1 MSLPPEMSGDFARGP
16 GNNSSSSSSS
26 SSSST
31 SVPWHRY
38 VDTAFLVAN
47 CVILL
52 GTSVV
57 GVGANVFVTW
67 AVYHQKS
74 LRTWN
79 NALLVN
85 LAVVDFLRCAL
96 DCPVI
101 LVIVLSVHL
110 RGQADAAVCALHMA
124 SFSFSCCI
132 QLVTLACISAE
143 RYQAI
148 AHPFRIT
155 ERKRRIVFFIP
166 LTWAFA
172 VAVAAVSVAFVGDSP
187 LYVKCHGSR
196 LKSAYKDTFGL
207 YILIPL
213 WAACLALIIGFYAS
227 IFAIVTAHSR
237 KIYDK
242 GMMSH
247 APKQEK
253 KEEEKKAEIEK
264 KEEEKVEEM
273 PASQTDGK
281 QMTVEGVPRVEKV
294 ERSKSRV
301 SVTEPTGAPQ
311 EPTETVSV
319 SPVPSHHE
327 KVAVPT
333 KEPDKPPDAK
343 PLKRPTPT
351 PEDAKGDSG
360 GCKAPTKGRVA
371 EAGSSETEKKTPLV
385 ANPVILQVKE
395 QRSNRETEGHPGTD
409 KGPGE
414 KGRDKIQTQESK
426 SPAPGPVAPK
436 GPTPPG
442 KGPPGGP
449 EEPAV
454 LLPRLIDLEQGKVN
468 DEVAATVVGLPA
480 VNDQVV
486 GLPAVN
492 DEVVA
497 TVVGLPAVND
507 QVVGL
512 PAVNDQVVGLPAV
525 NDQVVGLPA
534 VNDQVV
540 GLPAV
545 NDDVVPM
552 VVGLPAVNDQVV
564 GLPAVNDQVV
574 GLPAV
579 NDQVLGLPAVND
591 QVVATVVG
599 LPAVN
604 DQVVGLPAVND
615 DVVPTVVGLPAGDT
629 VDNQDL
635 CMVSVV
641 RRPAPATTTAA
652 AADEAMTGAVC
663 MMPSKATGN
672 KKKESK
678 LAKRSGYI
686 ILTFLLF
693 WLPLITTILVNV
705 LVLQRSDAQTEIIHD
720 VEILFI
726 SIACMTSLTDPI
738 IYAAVNPQ
746 FRTEFYRMRNKLK
759 AQWKKR

>member
-1 MSLPPEMSGDFARGP
+1 MPLPLEMSSDFARGP
-16 GNNSSSSSSS
+16 GN
-26 SSSST
+26 SSST
-31 SVPWHRY
+31 SSSSVWQRY
-38 VDTAFLVAN
+38 VDITFLVAN

-52 GTSVV
+52 GTSMV
-57 GVGANVFVTW
+57 GIGANVFVTW

-85 LAVVDFLRCAL
+85 LAVIDFLRCAV

-101 LVIVLSVHL
+101 LVIVLTVHL
-110 RGQADAAVCALHMA
+110 RGQADAVICDLQMA

-148 AHPFRIT
+148 AHPFKIT
-155 ERKRRIVFFIP
+155 ERKRRILFFIP
-166 LTWAFA
+166 LTWTFA
-172 VAVAAVSVAFVGDSP
+172 IVVAAVCVTFVRDSP
-187 LYVKCHGSR
+187 VYVKCHGSR
-196 LKSAYKDTFGL
+196 LKSVYKDTFGL

-213 WAACLALIIGFYAS
+213 WTACFALIIGFYSS

-242 GMMSH
+242 GVNP

-253 KEEEKKAEIEK
+253 KEEEKKAEMEK
-264 KEEEKVEEM
+264 KEEKKVEEM

-281 QMTVEGVPRVEKV
+281 QMTVESVPRVEKV
-294 ERSKSRV
+294 AHSKSKV
-301 SVTEPTGAPQ
+301 SIMEPTGAPQ
-311 EPTETVSV
+311 KPTETVSV
-319 SPVPSHHE
+319 SPVPSHNE

-333 KEPDKPPDAK
+333 KGPDKPPDEK
-343 PLKRPTPT
+343 PLKQPTPT
-351 PEDAKGDSG
+351 PKDAKGDSG
-360 GCKAPTKGRVA
+360 GCKTQTKGRVA
-371 EAGSSETEKKTPLV
+371 GAGSSETERKTPLV
-385 ANPVILQVKE
+385 ANPVIQVKE
-395 QRSNRETEGHPGTD
+395 QRSNRETEGHPGAD

-414 KGRDKIQTQESK
+414 KGQDKIQTQESK
-426 SPAPGPVAPK
+426 SPAMVPVAPK
-436 GPTPPG
+436 EPTLPG
-442 KGPPGGP
+442 KEPGGP

-454 LLPRLIDLEQGKVN
+454 LPLLIDLEQGKVN
-468 DEVAATVVGLPA
+468 DEVGPT
-480 VNDQVV
+480 
-486 GLPAVN
+486 
-492 DEVVA
+492 
-497 TVVGLPAVND
+497 
-507 QVVGL
+507 
-512 PAVNDQVVGLPAV
+512 
-525 NDQVVGLPA
+525 VVGLPA

-545 NDDVVPM
+545 NDDVVP
-552 VVGLPAVNDQVV
+552 
-564 GLPAVNDQVV
+564 
-574 GLPAV
+574 
-579 NDQVLGLPAVND
+579 
-591 QVVATVVG
+591 TVVG

-629 VDNQDL
+629 VDNQDM

-641 RRPAPATTTAA
+641 RRPAPATTTAAA

-705 LVLQRSDAQTEIIHD
+705 LVFQRSDSQMEIIQD
-720 VEILFI
+720 VEVLFI